1 MEKEQMISKM
11 DDFLLGYDYLDG
23 FTAYMAYCCVFGI
36 DFDYHILID
45 SEDMSFAD
53 FREWLSLYIYEY
65 KDDFRQINIFGRY
78 DDVYVKKE

>member
-11 DDFLLGYDYLDG
+11 EDFLLGYDYLDG
-23 FTAYMAYCCVFGI
+23 FTAYMAYCCVFDI
-36 DFDYHILID
+36 QYDEHIRID

-65 KDDFRQINIFGRY
+65 RDDFRQVNIFGRY
-78 DDVYVKKE
+78 DDVYVMRE